1 MSLARATR
9 RRNPVATTL
18 RDAVVLLA
26 VLAIGT
32 TVQVSI
38 EPVPTALD
46 AASRAPTELAPAAA
60 RHRVRPAAVGA
71 DRWIAEPENAAL
83 PPGATR
89 ERQPSSALPGRPD
102 SNAGPAVDRGVTVEI
117 SPIAARALRLLS
129 LDRS

>member
-1 MSLARATR
+1 MPLARATR

-46 AASRAPTELAPAAA
+46 AASRAPTELSPAAA
-60 RHRVRPAAVGA
+60 SHRVRPAGVGA
-71 DRWIAEPENAAL
+71 ERWIAEPENAVL
-83 PPGATR
+83 PPGAAR
-89 ERQPSSALPGRPD
+89 ERQRSSAVPGGPD
-102 SNAGPAVDRGVTVEI
+102 NNAGPAVDRGVTVEI
-117 SPIAARALRLLS
+117 PPIAARAQRLLS